1 MRLNMR
7 LESDDIGGIVM
18 RASRGVDQNQ
28 VPYHPAAYHP
38 AAYHPVS
45 VAYHPVPVAYRPVP
59 VAYHPLLLPTSSS
72 CMYKASWSQFK

>member
-28 VPYHPAAYHP
+28 VP
-38 AAYHPVS
+38 YHPVS

>member
-7 LESDDIGGIVM
+7 LESDDIGGVVM

-45 VAYHPVPVAYRPVP
+45 VAYHP
-59 VAYHPLLLPTSSS
+59 LLLPTSSS
-72 CMYKASWSQFK
+72 FFYLLIYQRSHVDIESLSP

>member
-7 LESDDIGGIVM
+7 LESDDIGGIVIKSRDM

-38 AAYHPVS
+38 AAYHPVPYHPVS
-45 VAYHPVPVAYRPVP
+45 VAYYPVPVAYQPP
-59 VAYHPLLLPTSSS
+59 LVATTFL
-72 CMYKASWSQFK
+72 MYI